1 VIGDSHA
8 RAWIPA
14 FSRIID
20 VGGWTAYYLVKP
32 QCTAA
37 HVTIASLDSDEPF
50 TDCSDFQEWVIDEVE
65 AKHPDLV
72 VVASSPPV
80 NGVFHRDDRITSV
93 EGIIPVLRAGYDD
106 LFLELSQ
113 YADQVALVRDV
124 PKSPD
129 DPATCLSSGSPSL
142 GDCMFEPVE
151 RSTLLGDVAVDSAR
165 ASGIEVVDP
174 TPWLCYQGECPIV
187 IGGTLSYRDT
197 DHITTEYAANLWG
210 ELGNALH
217 MLPTTVE

>member
-1 VIGDSHA
+1 MTSG
-8 RAWIPA
+8 
-14 FSRIID
+14 SRRST
-20 VGGWTAYYLVKP
+20 G
-32 QCTAA
+32 
-37 HVTIASLDSDEPF
+37 
-50 TDCSDFQEWVIDEVE
+50 
-65 AKHPDLV
+65 
-72 VVASSPPV
+72 SSRSC
-80 NGVFHRDDRITSV
+80 G
-93 EGIIPVLRAGYDD
+93 AGYDD
-106 LFLELSQ
+106 LFLQLSE

-129 DPATCLSSGSPSL
+129 DPADCLSSGSPSL

-151 RSTLLGDVAVDSAR
+151 RSTVLGDVAVDSAL

-210 ELGNALH
+210 ELGNGRCSDARPAGATH
-217 MLPTTVE
+217 GRPGVTRRRRTG